1 MGLANMLPRRRRP
14 RGIHC
19 VVMTALFLLL
29 VSTQCQGAD
38 LKKDLTLFATF
49 DSSTDAA
56 TALGDKSIYSA
67 PSYKEQ
73 DAAKP
78 GLHVPEVT
86 LAPGQGRR
94 GGALRF
100 SKKNTRAVFYRTE
113 RNLAFDPS
121 NWTGSVS
128 FWLNLDPEQDLEP
141 GFCDPIQIT
150 DKAYNDSAIW
160 VDFTKDERPRHFRLG
175 VFGAL
180 KSWNPQNFPSD
191 KNPDFAKRLV
201 VVKRHP
207 FARGKWTHVAITW
220 NGLGGGKGSATL
232 YVEGTPRGTAEN
244 IKEPFAWDPARG
256 ALRLGVNFVGL
267 LDEVAVFRRALTA
280 VEIQSLAAGNA
291 P

>member
-1 MGLANMLPRRRRP
+1 MANQDTTDYKVTQIP
-14 RGIHC
+14 
-19 VVMTALFLLL
+19 ALFLL
-29 VSTQCQGAD
+29 VSALGYGAD

-49 DSSTDAA
+49 DGSTNASI
-56 TALGDKSIYSA
+56 ALGDKSIYSA

-78 GLHVPEVT
+78 GLNIPDVQ
-86 LAPGQGRR
+86 LARGEGRR
-94 GGALRF
+94 GDALRF
-100 SKKNTRAVFYRTE
+100 TKKNTRALFYRTQG
-113 RNLAFDPS
+113 NLGFDPK
-121 NWTGSVS
+121 NWTGAIS

-160 VDFTKDERPRHFRLG
+160 VDFTKGERPRHFRLG
-175 VFGAL
+175 VFGEL
-180 KSWNPQNFPSD
+180 KLWNPRNLPAD

-201 VVKRHP
+201 VVEKHP

-220 NGLGGGKGSATL
+220 SGLGGGRGSASL
-232 YVEGTPRGTAEN
+232 YVDGKPRGIAEN

-256 ALRLGVNFVGL
+256 ALRLGVNYVGL
-267 LDEVAVFRRALTA
+267 LDEVAVFRRALNSA
-280 VEIQSLAAGNA
+280 EIQSLAAGNA